1 MKLLA
6 TILTAAALA
15 LSLAH
20 PEPARAGTGALDA
33 VGKDGAPLGGCPL
46 EHTDVQATVSG
57 FVARVVVAQRFRSP
71 FPDPVEA
78 IYTFPLSE
86 RAAVDA
92 MTMRVGDRV
101 TLGQIKRRAEAREIY
116 EDAKRTGRVAS
127 LLDEERPNVFTQAVA
142 NLMPGAEVEIR
153 IEYVEPLAFESGS
166 FELVFPT
173 VVGPRF
179 SPPGTKDADLVTP
192 PITAEGT
199 RAGHDI
205 AISVDVDAGVPL
217 RGVSSPLH
225 AITVD
230 RPSPT
235 RARVRLEKR
244 SEIPN
249 RDFVLRY
256 EVSAGELQSTSLA
269 HRSGSGDG
277 YVSLVLLPPER
288 VTARAAAPKELIF
301 VVDRSGS
308 QMGAPLEKAKETM
321 RYILDHMNPNDTFQ
335 VVDFGN
341 TSNAL
346 FPAPQPASAEMRRQA
361 RAYIDAL
368 EANGGTMM
376 AEAVERV
383 CNMPADAHRLRV
395 VTFMTDGYVGN
406 DLEVLGL
413 VQRLRATSR
422 WFPFG
427 TGNSVNRFLIDGM
440 ARLGGGEAEYV
451 LLGEPGEEIGRK
463 FYERIASP
471 VLTDVAIEWNGL
483 EVIDVFPRA
492 VSDVWA
498 ERPLVVHARYRR
510 AGTGQVVLTGFRQ
523 GEPYRQAMTVLL
535 PEREPSNEAIAS
547 MWARAKVDDLTT
559 QDLAAMQ
566 SGTFPELLE
575 KQIVD
580 VALAHRL
587 VTPFTSFVAVEDRV
601 VNEGGTSRTI
611 RVPVE
616 MPDSVE
622 YEGIFGAP
630 EARADASGGK
640 FRRQALAAAPM
651 PATGLAAPA
660 ELAKRRVA
668 EIAAAEPVQSA
679 PLVDASRRSEDDAD
693 AAATAPLGA
702 EERRRLA
709 KSLRILLEAGPA
721 APGAAV
727 AAGEWLRLEVTLRSE
742 DASIVRELQRAG
754 LQIESVTR
762 LEVVG
767 LVRVSELR
775 KLAAVDGVHR
785 IEPAPAAAPAR

>member
-6 TILTAAALA
+6 MILTAAALA
-15 LSLAH
+15 LQLAS
-20 PEPARAGTGALDA
+20 PVYAATGALDA
-33 VGKDGAPLGGCPL
+33 IGKDGKPLGGCPL
-46 EHTDVQATVSG
+46 EHTDVKATVSG
-57 FVARVVVAQRFRSP
+57 FVTRVVVTQRFRNP
-71 FPDPVEA
+71 FHDPVEA

-92 MTMRVGDRV
+92 MTMKVGDRIV
-101 TLGQIKRRAEAREIY
+101 EGEIKRREEAREIY
-116 EDAKRTGRVAS
+116 EQAKQNGQVAS

-142 NLMPGAEVEIR
+142 NLMPGALVEIR

-179 SPPGTKDADLVTP
+179 SPPGTKDADVVTP

-199 RAGHDI
+199 RAGHDLS
-205 AISVDVDAGVPL
+205 ISVDVDAGVAIH
-217 RGVSSPLH
+217 GVSSPLH
-225 AITVD
+225 AIVVD
-230 RPSPT
+230 RPAPT
-235 RARVRLEKR
+235 RAQVRLENR

-249 RDFVLRY
+249 RDFVLRWDVATD
-256 EVSAGELQSTSLA
+256 EVQSTFLA
-269 HRSGSGDG
+269 HRLESGDG

-288 VTARAAAPKELIF
+288 VTARSAAPKELVF

-308 QMGAPLEKAKETM
+308 QMGAPLDKAKETM

-335 VVDFGN
+335 VIDFGN

-346 FPAPQPASAEMRRQA
+346 FSSPQPASAEMRRQA
-361 RAYIDAL
+361 RAYIDGL

-376 AEAVERV
+376 AEAIERV
-383 CNMPADAHRLRV
+383 CRMPADAHRLRV

-413 VQRLRATSR
+413 VRRLRATSR

-451 LLGEPGEEIGRK
+451 LLGESGEEIGRK

-471 VLTDVAIEWNGL
+471 VLTDVAVEWEGL
-483 EVIDVFPRA
+483 DVVDVFPRA
-492 VSDVWA
+492 LSDVWA
-498 ERPLVVHARYRR
+498 ERPLVIHGRYRR
-510 AGTGQVVLTGFRQ
+510 AGTGRVVLTGFQQ
-523 GEPYRQAMTVLL
+523 GEPYRQVLTVTL
-535 PEREPSNEAIAS
+535 PEREPASESIAS

-566 SGTFPELLE
+566 SGTFPELLK

-601 VNEGGTSRTI
+601 VNEDGKSRTV

-616 MPDSVE
+616 MPDGVE
-622 YEGIFGAP
+622 YEGIFGGR
-630 EARADASGGK
+630 EARADASGGMP
-640 FRRQALAAAPM
+640 FRRGLAAAQA
-651 PATGLAAPA
+651 PANAIAGGA
-660 ELAKRRVA
+660 ELAKLRLAEVA
-668 EIAAAEPVQSA
+668 PAEPSTSA
-679 PLVDASRRSEDDAD
+679 PLVDARVRSEDDSGPVP
-693 AAATAPLGA
+693 AAVSGEL
-702 EERRRLA
+702 RRRLA
-709 KSLRILLEAGPA
+709 KPLRILLEDGPT

-727 AAGEWLRLEVTLRSE
+727 TAGEWLRLELTLRRE
-742 DASIVRELQRAG
+742 DSAVVRALQKAG

-762 LEVVG
+762 REVIG
-767 LVRVSELR
+767 LVRIADLR
-775 KLAAVDGVHR
+775 ELAAVEGVRR
-785 IEPAPAAAPAR
+785 IEPAPAASKAG